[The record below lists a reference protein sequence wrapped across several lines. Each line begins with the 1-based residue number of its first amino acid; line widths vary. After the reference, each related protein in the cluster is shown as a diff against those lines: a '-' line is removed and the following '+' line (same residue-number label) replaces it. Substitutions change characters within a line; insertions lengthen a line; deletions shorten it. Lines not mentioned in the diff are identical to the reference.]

1 MSKTSVARRNRSWR
15 NVGAAYLASNY
26 NPREELKYPKF
37 GNFLYQLG
45 KMEWTG
51 STAHSIEHFGSV
63 YRIQKEF
70 VLDGIHVKTYF
81 INGHISAS
89 KRAKSDPHRYKITV
103 FGESRKFEDSP
114 SNDSD
119 KVVKRGLKWLWEKH
133 FSYHKSVT
141 TNYDFEYLKDSLMNL
156 ELWK

>member
-37 GNFLYQLG
+37 GNFLYKLG

-63 YRIQKEF
+63 YRIQKVF
-70 VLDGIHVKTYF
+70 VLDGIDVRTHFT
-81 INGHISAS
+81 NGHISAS
-89 KRAKSDPHRYKITV
+89 KRAKSDPHRYSITV
-103 FGESRKFEDSP
+103 FGETKEFEDSP
-114 SNDSD
+114 SNYSD

-141 TNYDFEYLKDSLMNL
+141 TNYDFDFLKDSLMNL
-156 ELWK
+156 EL